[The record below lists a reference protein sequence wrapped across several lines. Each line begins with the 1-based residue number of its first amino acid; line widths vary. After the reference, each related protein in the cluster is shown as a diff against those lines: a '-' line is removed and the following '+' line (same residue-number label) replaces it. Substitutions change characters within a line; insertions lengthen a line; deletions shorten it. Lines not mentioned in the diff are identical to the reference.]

1 MIMNKTFKV
10 IRAFTEESFEE
21 KINMFMNVFHDKEY
35 TIDIKIPNS
44 TAYVAFI
51 FYWDKIC

>member
-1 MIMNKTFKV
+1 MNKTFKV